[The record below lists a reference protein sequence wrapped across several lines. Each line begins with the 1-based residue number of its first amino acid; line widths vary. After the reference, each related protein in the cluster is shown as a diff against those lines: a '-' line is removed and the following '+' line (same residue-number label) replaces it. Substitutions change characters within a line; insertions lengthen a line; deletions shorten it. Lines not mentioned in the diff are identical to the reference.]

1 MLVII
6 VPGIGLRHAFLVT
19 ANDKWVTTL
28 AARFGYAVDRIL
40 WYGKAGGGWVGAN
53 SFTITD
59 LNTGASISG
68 GGNNTLS
75 GWLIG
80 AGVEWAFAQN
90 WSAKVEYDYLGL
102 GTRTFTVPAGFLL
115 AGDTF
120 STGNRN
126 LQMLKVGLNYRF
138 NWGIASPVTTRY

>member
-1 MLVII
+1 M
-6 VPGIGLRHAFLVT
+6 IG
-19 ANDKWVTTL
+19 
-28 AARFGYAVDRIL
+28 
-40 WYGKAGGGWVGAN
+40 
-53 SFTITD
+53 
-59 LNTGASISG
+59 SG
-68 GGNNTLS
+68 F
-75 GWLIG
+75 
-80 AGVEWAFAQN
+80 EWAFAEN

-102 GTRTFTVPAGFLL
+102 GTRTFTVPVGFPL